1 LIFIAAEKEGKK
13 MAELVHVIC
22 GILSV
27 ACAVL
32 LLRNYRRTRSRL
44 LLWTSLSFAFLA
56 LNNVFVFADLI
67 VFADVELGGR
77 IVRNGLNSLAGGVM
91 LFGLIWEIT

>member
-1 LIFIAAEKEGKK
+1 MIGEI
-13 MAELVHVIC
+13 VHALC
-22 GILSV
+22 GILSI
-27 ACAVL
+27 ACAFL
-32 LLRNYRRTRSRL
+32 LLRNYRRTGSRL

-67 VFADVELGGR
+67 VFAEMDLGGR
-77 IVRNGLNSLAGGVM
+77 FVRNALNSCAGSLM